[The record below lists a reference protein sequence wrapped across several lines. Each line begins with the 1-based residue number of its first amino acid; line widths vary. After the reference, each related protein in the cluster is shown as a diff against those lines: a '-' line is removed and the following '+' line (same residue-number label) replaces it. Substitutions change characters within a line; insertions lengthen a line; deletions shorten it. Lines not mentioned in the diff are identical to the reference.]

1 MLASGAYYIMIFE
14 FSRAF
19 CAESIHRQKISY
31 AMMLQ
36 HHSRLLKNGKNS
48 AKTQIQSF
56 LPFRRPRLI
65 CGCSSYSILKKM
77 CLRPKV
83 GIILIVLYSN
93 CLHTFVTKICTF
105 SLILPIVH
113 IVMSDPN
120 SPPTAPKM
128 VPKDNLTFIELFFFS
143 KISSLPY

>member
-48 AKTQIQSF
+48 AKTKF
-56 LPFRRPRLI
+56 NYFFNFDDPFDLW
-65 CGCSSYSILKKM
+65 L
-77 CLRPKV
+77 PKV

-93 CLHTFVTKICTF
+93 CLHTKKYYVFCNKNLHFFPNFAHCAY
-105 SLILPIVH
+105 
-113 IVMSDPN
+113 SDVR
-120 SPPTAPKM
+120 S
-128 VPKDNLTFIELFFFS
+128 
-143 KISSLPY
+143 

>member
-36 HHSRLLKNGKNS
+36 HHSRLLKIEKIVQKQNS
-48 AKTQIQSF
+48 IISSISTT
-56 LPFRRPRLI
+56 PLI
-65 CGCSSYSILKKM
+65 CGCQKLESFWLYF
-77 CLRPKV
+77 
-83 GIILIVLYSN
+83 IVIVYIQRNTMS
-93 CLHTFVTKICTF
+93 FVTKICTF
-105 SLILPIVH
+105 FLILPIVH

>member
-1 MLASGAYYIMIFE
+1 MIKERNMWCGAYYIMIFE

-36 HHSRLLKNGKNS
+36 HHSRLLKIEKNS
-48 AKTQIQSF
+48 AKTKFNYFFNFDDPFDLWLYFIVIVYIQRNTMS
-56 LPFRRPRLI
+56 
-65 CGCSSYSILKKM
+65 
-77 CLRPKV
+77 
-83 GIILIVLYSN
+83 
-93 CLHTFVTKICTF
+93 FVTKVYTF
-105 SLILPIVH
+105 FLILPTVH

>member
-1 MLASGAYYIMIFE
+1 MWCVSMIFE

-36 HHSRLLKNGKNS
+36 HHSRLLKNGKNC

-77 CLRPKV
+77 CSRPKV
-83 GIILIVLYSN
+83 GIILIVPYSN

>member
-36 HHSRLLKNGKNS
+36 HHSRLLKIEKNS
-48 AKTQIQSF
+48 AKTKF
-56 LPFRRPRLI
+56 NYFFNFDDPFDLW
-65 CGCSSYSILKKM
+65 L
-77 CLRPKV
+77 PKV